1 MWSSEGKGLRNKKQL
16 SMINAAILG
25 DKWFI
30 NQDILRIYDNIKR
43 RRWTINDCSI
53 FFTTLVS
60 IFASLY
66 LFDVNRLI
74 HHLWNRIYKLL
85 NWLKFLK
92 LADFHFSLYFF
103 DVFWKFIASKV
114 NFMSLA
120 ISVLNEKICYLL
132 VVFIL
137 NFTDRTKISF
147 PSMFWFPLNKN
158 IKEKS
163 HLENDEIDNTIVQV
177 PYDYNFCLW
186 FPSNFWSLSW

>member
-25 DKWFI
+25 DKWLI
-30 NQDILRIYDNIKR
+30 SQDMIFLRINDNLKKKKMNYQ
-43 RRWTINDCSI
+43 WMFYLLHNSS
-53 FFTTLVS
+53 S
-60 IFASLY
+60 IFADL
-66 LFDVNRLI
+66 LFFDVNRLI

-92 LADFHFSLYFF
+92 LTDFHFSLYFF

-158 IKEKS
+158 IKEKKS
-163 HLENDEIDNTIVQV
+163 FRKWWNR
-177 PYDYNFCLW
+177 
-186 FPSNFWSLSW
+186 